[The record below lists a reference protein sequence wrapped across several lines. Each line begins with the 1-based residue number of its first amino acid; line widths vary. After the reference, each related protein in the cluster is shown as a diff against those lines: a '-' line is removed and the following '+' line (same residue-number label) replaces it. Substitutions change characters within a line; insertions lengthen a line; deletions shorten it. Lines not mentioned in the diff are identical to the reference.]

1 VTPHVPLDLVLIGPN
16 RTLRKGTELL
26 LRSWG
31 HRVIGSA
38 DDAEGGYDVI
48 RSRRPDVAL
57 VDFDLPG
64 GAELVLG
71 AAAAFGARVV
81 LCLGRP
87 DRRELDVALS
97 CGARGLV
104 VNSGDPDELRQAVR
118 AVGGGER
125 HVAPSIEGLVVRQRL
140 NLGSVLSKRQREVL
154 QLLAHGMTGVQASK
168 HLTVS
173 PETVRT
179 HVRNAMLKLGART
192 RVHAVTI
199 AVAQRE
205 IHP

>member
-1 VTPHVPLDLVLIGPN
+1 VAPHLPLDLVLIDAN
-16 RTLRKGTELL
+16 RTPRKGTELL

-31 HRVIGSA
+31 HHVTGTA
-38 DDAEGGYDVI
+38 DAALSGCELI
-48 RSRRPDVAL
+48 RTRRPHVAL
-57 VDFDLPG
+57 VDFGLPG
-64 GAELVLG
+64 GADLVLR
-71 AAAAFGARVV
+71 AAAAFGVRVV
-81 LCLGRP
+81 LCLEEPG
-87 DRRELDVALS
+87 RRELDEALS
-97 CGARGLV
+97 CDAGGLV
-104 VNSGDPDELRQAVR
+104 LNSGDPDELRQAVR
-118 AVGGGER
+118 EVGGGAR
-125 HVAPSIEGLVVRQRL
+125 YVAPSIEGLAARHRH
-140 NLGSVLSKRQREVL
+140 LGSVLSKRQREVL

-179 HVRNAMLKLGART
+179 HLRNAMLKLGART